1 MALTKVLRDRAFAD
15 VATAHGFRSSFR
27 DWATES
33 AKVREVV
40 AEAAQA
46 HTVRDKTE
54 AAYRRA
60 AYLDERKKLM
70 QRWARYCCP

>member
-1 MALTKVLRDRAFAD
+1 

-27 DWATES
+27 DWATEW
-33 AKVREVV
+33 AKMSEVA
-40 AEAAQA
+40 AEAALA

-60 AYLDERKKLM
+60 AHLDQRKKLM
-70 QRWARYCCP
+70 QRWARYCCQ